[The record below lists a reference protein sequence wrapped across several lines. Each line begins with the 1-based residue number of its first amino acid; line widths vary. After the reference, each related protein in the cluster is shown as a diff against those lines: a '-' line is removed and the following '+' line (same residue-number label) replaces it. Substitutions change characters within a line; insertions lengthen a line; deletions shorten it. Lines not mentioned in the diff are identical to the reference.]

1 MGLDAHHPTLGSM
14 LSCPAASPIASPPC
28 LPCPPH
34 HSVAL
39 RTAAESL
46 VDREL
51 AAMRA
56 ATGLTDERVN
66 AVAARNQQLLAALG
80 FGQGTL
86 AADLMDDDD
95 EDDELL
101 PSPGAGGVLGERRFS
116 GRQKSRVSWP
126 VFSQLENTGHVLPCR
141 PCFGP
146 RLHS

>member
-1 MGLDAHHPTLGSM
+1 MRGCLLITQPWGPCL
-14 LSCPAASPIASPPC
+14 PAQLPPQSPSPPC
-28 LPCPPH
+28 LPLPSP

-51 AAMRA
+51 AVMRA

-86 AADLMDDDD
+86 AVDLMDDDD

-101 PSPGAGGVLGERRFS
+101 PSPGAGGVLGERDCWGPQK
-116 GRQKSRVSWP
+116 GRETVGECSKRGYVLAVS
-126 VFSQLENTGHVLPCR
+126 CR
-141 PCFGP
+141 GT
-146 RLHS
+146 LL